1 MDLIQT
7 VLRREDYDHY
17 RFDGTMDVKK
27 KGFTISAFK
36 APSNEPKILIISLK
50 AGGVGLNVKSNL
62 LSTYDF
68 LITALTADN
77 CKPCIHGV
85 ALLFLKTLLIM
96 I

>member
-7 VLRREDYDHY
+7 VLRRENYDHY

-27 KGFTISAFK
+27 KSSMISTFK
-36 APSNEPKILIISLK
+36 TPSNEPKILIISLK

-62 LSTYDF
+62 PSTHNF
-68 LITALTADN
+68 LITTLTADN
-77 CKPCIHGV
+77 CKSCINGV
-85 ALLFLKTLLIM
+85 SLLFLKTPLVI